1 MKHFLK
7 LLDLTT
13 EEILELLDLADQL
26 KLQKKQGIEHHILK
40 GKTLGMIFEN
50 PPPEPVYP
58 LKQACISW
66 AAMRCSSAPKT
77 HRSVVANP
85 QKTPQEFCPVIWTAS

>member
-26 KLQKKQGIEHHILK
+26 KLQKKQGI
-40 GKTLGMIFEN
+40 
-50 PPPEPVYP
+50 
-58 LKQACISW
+58 
-66 AAMRCSSAPKT
+66 SSKAK
-77 HRSVVANP
+77 HWV
-85 QKTPQEFCPVIWTAS
+85 

>member
-26 KLQKKQGIEHHILK
+26 KLQKKQGIEHSIQK
-40 GKTLGMIFEN
+40 GKTLGMIFE
-50 PPPEPVYP
+50 
-58 LKQACISW
+58 
-66 AAMRCSSAPKT
+66 
-77 HRSVVANP
+77 
-85 QKTPQEFCPVIWTAS
+85 

>member
-40 GKTLGMIFEN
+40 GKTLGMIFEKSSTRTRVSF
-50 PPPEPVYP
+50 ETGMYQ
-58 LKQACISW
+58 LGGHALFISSKDCLLYTSD
-66 AAMRCSSAPKT
+66 AADD
-77 HRSVVANP
+77 
-85 QKTPQEFCPVIWTAS
+85 

>member
-26 KLQKKQGIEHHILK
+26 KLQKKQGIEHL
-40 GKTLGMIFEN
+40 
-50 PPPEPVYP
+50 
-58 LKQACISW
+58 S
-66 AAMRCSSAPKT
+66 
-77 HRSVVANP
+77 
-85 QKTPQEFCPVIWTAS
+85 

>member
-26 KLQKKQGIEHHILK
+26 KLQKKQGLSLIHI
-40 GKTLGMIFEN
+40 
-50 PPPEPVYP
+50 
-58 LKQACISW
+58 
-66 AAMRCSSAPKT
+66 
-77 HRSVVANP
+77 
-85 QKTPQEFCPVIWTAS
+85 

>member
-26 KLQKKQGIEHHILK
+26 KLQKKQGIEHPILK
-40 GKTLGMIFEN
+40 GKTLGMIFE
-50 PPPEPVYP
+50 
-58 LKQACISW
+58 K
-66 AAMRCSSAPKT
+66 SST
-77 HRSVVANP
+77 RTRVSLSLIH
-85 QKTPQEFCPVIWTAS
+85 I